1 MKFVALAINMMA
13 VSLVHAMDGQTG
25 CKWYKESC
33 AVDSDCCGLDI
44 VNMVS
49 YCQEGACEAVS
60 AAKSSS
66 SVTNDDVNCNGQENN
81 CGGDGTKC
89 PNTYMCVWK
98 KDHCECTPPF
108 AFEI

>member
-1 MKFVALAINMMA
+1 MKFAALAINMMA

-66 SVTNDDVNCNGQENN
+66 SVPKDENN
-81 CGGDGTKC
+81 
-89 PNTYMCVWK
+89 
-98 KDHCECTPPF
+98 ECKNQ
-108 AFEI
+108 E